1 VDGSAVDVSG
11 PAASPLAAVAQHEGA
26 VTQVRLVPG
35 VFQMYAPLF
44 QYRSVEV
51 LVPVPV
57 WMRTDLPAPR
67 EKVPNLYTWLD
78 LSRTV

>member
-11 PAASPLAAVAQHEGA
+11 SAASPLAAVAQHEGA

-35 VFQMYAPLF
+35 VVPDVCALF
-44 QYRSVEV
+44 QFRPVEV

-67 EKVPNLYTWLD
+67 EKVSNLYTWLD